1 MPVFLCGKIT
11 QMGRCIMTQTD
22 SAAADVIVI
31 GGGPGGYVAAIRAAQ
46 LGGKVI
52 LVEKDNLGGVCL
64 NRGCIPTKAM
74 LSAADVYDTVAN
86 RSAEYGVT
94 VSGVSVDYMK
104 IVERR
109 QKVVKT
115 LVSGVG
121 YLMKKNNIQVKNGAA
136 RLTSATSVEVTGAD
150 GSKETVSAKNI
161 IIASGSEPVKVPIPG
176 LEGEN
181 VLDSDGALA
190 ANSVPR
196 SILIIGGGA
205 IGLEWAYIFK
215 KLGSDVTL
223 VELMEH
229 ILPQND
235 AEIANELARSL
246 KKAGIKI
253 MTGHKVT
260 GVETKGGMMVST
272 VTDAAGA
279 GAQQIESE
287 KILVAVGRRPV
298 SGGMGLEELGVKT
311 ERGRILVNDRMETS
325 IPGIYAIGDVT
336 GGMLLAHK
344 ASEEGVVASENI
356 MGKSTR
362 MNYNVVPAAVYTSPE
377 VATVGLSEEAVK
389 AKGIDYK
396 VGRFQFRP
404 NGKALALGENEGMVK
419 IIADARY
426 GEVLGCH
433 MVGPHVTDMIHEIV
447 IAMESE
453 ATVETIG
460 RAIHAHPTLS
470 EVVKEAALD
479 VYGEAIHKA

>member
-1 MPVFLCGKIT
+1 MN
-11 QMGRCIMTQTD
+11 QTG

-52 LVEKDNLGGVCL
+52 LVEKDSLGGVCL

-74 LSAADVYDTVAN
+74 LSAADVYNTIAN
-86 RSAEYGVT
+86 RSEEYGVT
-94 VSGVSVDYMK
+94 VSGISLDYTK
-104 IVERR
+104 VIARR

-115 LVSGVG
+115 LVAGVG
-121 YLMKKNNIQVKNGAA
+121 YLMKKNNIQVKNGTG
-136 RLTSATSVEVTGAD
+136 RLVSNTTVEVTGAD

-181 VLDSDGALA
+181 VWDSDGALA
-190 ANSVPR
+190 ANSVPE
-196 SILIIGGGA
+196 SILIIGAGA

-215 KLGSDVTL
+215 KFGSDVTV

-235 AEIANELARSL
+235 SEIADELARSL

-253 MTGHKVT
+253 MTGRKVT
-260 GVETKGGMMVST
+260 GVESKGGMMVST
-272 VTDAAGA
+272 ITDAAGA
-279 GAQQIESE
+279 GAQQIESR

-325 IPGIYAIGDVT
+325 VPGIYAIGDVT

-356 MGKSTR
+356 MGKKTR
-362 MNYNVVPAAVYTSPE
+362 MNYNVLPAAVYTTPE
-377 VATVGLSEEAVK
+377 VAAVGMSEQAVK
-389 AKGIDYK
+389 EKGIDYK

-404 NGKALALGENEGMVK
+404 NGKAMALGENEGMVK
-419 IIADARY
+419 IISDAKY

-447 IAMESE
+447 IAMAAE

>member
-1 MPVFLCGKIT
+1 MN
-11 QMGRCIMTQTD
+11 QTG

-52 LVEKDNLGGVCL
+52 LVEKDSLGGVCL

-74 LSAADVYDTVAN
+74 LSAADVYNTIAN
-86 RSAEYGVT
+86 RSEEYGIT

-104 IVERR
+104 VIARR

-115 LVSGVG
+115 LVAGVG
-121 YLMKKNNIQVKNGAA
+121 YLMKKNNIQVKNGTG
-136 RLTSATSVEVTGAD
+136 RLISNTAVEVTGAD
-150 GSKETVSAKNI
+150 GSTETISAKNI

-181 VLDSDGALA
+181 VWDSDGALA
-190 ANSVPR
+190 ANSVPE
-196 SILIIGGGA
+196 SILIIGAGA

-215 KLGSDVTL
+215 KFGSDVTV

-235 AEIANELARSL
+235 SEIADELARSL

-253 MTGHKVT
+253 MTGCKVA
-260 GVETKGGMMVST
+260 GVESKGGMMVST
-272 VTDAAGA
+272 ITDAAGA
-279 GAQQIESE
+279 SAQQIESR

-298 SGGMGLEELGVKT
+298 SSGMGLEELGVKT
-311 ERGRILVNDRMETS
+311 ERGRVLVNDRMETS
-325 IPGIYAIGDVT
+325 VPGIYAIGDVT

-356 MGKSTR
+356 MGKKTR
-362 MNYNVVPAAVYTSPE
+362 MNYNVLPAAVYTTPE
-377 VATVGLSEEAVK
+377 VAAVGMSEQAVK
-389 AKGIDYK
+389 EKGIDYK

-404 NGKALALGENEGMVK
+404 NGKAMALGENEGMVK
-419 IIADARY
+419 IISDAKY

-447 IAMESE
+447 IAMAAE

>member
-1 MPVFLCGKIT
+1 MN
-11 QMGRCIMTQTD
+11 QTG

-46 LGGKVI
+46 LGGKVV
-52 LVEKDNLGGVCL
+52 LVEKDSLGGVCL

-74 LSAADVYDTVAN
+74 LSAADVYNTIAN
-86 RSAEYGVT
+86 RSEEYGVT
-94 VSGVSVDYMK
+94 VSGISLDYTK
-104 IVERR
+104 VIARR

-115 LVSGVG
+115 LVAGVG
-121 YLMKKNNIQVKNGAA
+121 YLMKKNNIQVKNGTG
-136 RLTSATSVEVTGAD
+136 RLVSNTTVEVTGAD

-181 VLDSDGALA
+181 VWDSDGALA
-190 ANSVPR
+190 ANSVPE
-196 SILIIGGGA
+196 SILIIGAGA

-215 KLGSDVTL
+215 KFGSDVTV

-235 AEIANELARSL
+235 SEIADELARSL

-253 MTGHKVT
+253 MTGRKVT
-260 GVETKGGMMVST
+260 GVESKGGMMVST
-272 VTDAAGA
+272 ITDAAGA
-279 GAQQIESE
+279 GAQQIESR

-325 IPGIYAIGDVT
+325 VPGIYAIGDVT

-344 ASEEGVVASENI
+344 ASEEGVAASENV
-356 MGKSTR
+356 MGKKTR
-362 MNYNVVPAAVYTSPE
+362 MNYNVLPAAVYTTPE
-377 VATVGLSEEAVK
+377 VAAVGMSEQAVK
-389 AKGIDYK
+389 EKGIDYK

-404 NGKALALGENEGMVK
+404 NGKAMALGENEGMVK
-419 IIADARY
+419 IISDAKY

-447 IAMESE
+447 IAMAAE

>member
-1 MPVFLCGKIT
+1 MN
-11 QMGRCIMTQTD
+11 QTG

-52 LVEKDNLGGVCL
+52 LVEKDSLGGVCL

-74 LSAADVYDTVAN
+74 LSAADVYNTIAN
-86 RSAEYGVT
+86 RSEEYGVT
-94 VSGVSVDYMK
+94 VSGISLDYTK
-104 IVERR
+104 VIARR

-115 LVSGVG
+115 LVAGVG
-121 YLMKKNNIQVKNGAA
+121 YLMKKNNIQVKNGTG
-136 RLTSATSVEVTGAD
+136 RLVSNTTVEVTGAD

-181 VLDSDGALA
+181 VWDSDGALA
-190 ANSVPR
+190 ANSVPE
-196 SILIIGGGA
+196 SILIIGAGA

-215 KLGSDVTL
+215 KFGSDVTV

-235 AEIANELARSL
+235 SEIADELARSL

-260 GVETKGGMMVST
+260 GVESKGGMMVST
-272 VTDAAGA
+272 ITDAAGA
-279 GAQQIESE
+279 GAQQIESR

-311 ERGRILVNDRMETS
+311 ERGRVLVNDRMETS
-325 IPGIYAIGDVT
+325 VPGIYAIGDVT

-344 ASEEGVVASENI
+344 ASEEGVAASENI
-356 MGKSTR
+356 MGKKTR
-362 MNYNVVPAAVYTSPE
+362 MNYNVLPAAVYTTPE
-377 VATVGLSEEAVK
+377 VAAVGMSEQAVK
-389 AKGIDYK
+389 EKGIDYK

-404 NGKALALGENEGMVK
+404 NGKAMALGENEGMVK
-419 IIADARY
+419 IISDAKY

-447 IAMESE
+447 IAMAAE